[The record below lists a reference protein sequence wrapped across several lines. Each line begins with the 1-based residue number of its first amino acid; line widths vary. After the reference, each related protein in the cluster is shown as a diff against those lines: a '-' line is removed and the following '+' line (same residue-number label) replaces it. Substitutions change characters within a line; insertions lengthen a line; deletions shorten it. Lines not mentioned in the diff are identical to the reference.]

1 MIAAQVKADGVAK
14 LLILAGADMNASDD
28 EGQSPL
34 WHAIRSADPH
44 VCALLLSHGASRAEV
59 RSRGAP
65 PPYPPGAR
73 PLHAFLMGDAS
84 RGWGP
89 LHFAAAAGEPHFL
102 TAAMRVGMDDGSGAC
117 RSALEARPWEPWADL
132 LRRIGSSPAP
142 GAVAAGRA
150 EEVAAMLRC
159 GAWGPSFPA
168 LPSRTL
174 EATRPPE
181 DLAAL
186 LRAWP
191 LCVRRAAGAA
201 LTCLRASAP
210 GGSAHETALGRV
222 FQGGHE
228 DAWRHMLAFAM
239 DWGDVGMTP
248 DVDREQEEERPRKR
262 RRGSGGAR

>member
-1 MIAAQVKADGVAK
+1 
-14 LLILAGADMNASDD
+14 
-28 EGQSPL
+28 
-34 WHAIRSADPH
+34 
-44 VCALLLSHGASRAEV
+44 
-59 RSRGAP
+59 
-65 PPYPPGAR
+65 
-73 PLHAFLMGDAS
+73 MGDAS

-89 LHFAAAAGEPHFL
+89 LHFAAATGKPHFL

-159 GAWGPSFPA
+159 GARPFPA

-174 EATRPPE
+174 EATWPPE

-186 LRAWP
+186 LRVWP
-191 LCVRRAAGAA
+191 LRVRRAAGAA

-222 FQGGHE
+222 FGGGHE

-239 DWGDVGMTP
+239 DWGDVGRMSA
-248 DVDREQEEERPRKR
+248 VDREQEEERPRKR